1 MKKLLLLASLTLLT
15 LSCSTDELQR
25 DENCYNSEY
34 NYEQVQFQEN
44 YIGDFRV
51 AVNGVRQDV
60 PRVVTTETSLTIYLE
75 NGEVREYCK
84 ALQMAQSWQ
93 SNNLQLAPTHYLR
106 MQRNSSNLYNIV
118 LTEDGQDVFNRHFGR

>member
-1 MKKLLLLASLTLLT
+1 M
-15 LSCSTDELQR
+15 
-25 DENCYNSEY
+25 
-34 NYEQVQFQEN
+34 QFQEN

-84 ALQMAQSWQ
+84 ALQMAQSWH
-93 SNNLQLAPTHYLR
+93 SNNLQLGDTHYLR

-118 LTEDGQDVFNRHFGR
+118 LIEDGQDVFNRFFGR